1 MTSIAITVIYIF
13 YTQLKY
19 NPNYIF
25 CHLTFSWY
33 RIYNS
38 IIAYT
43 VINYHNTSIQVICL
57 SDLLLIDLIIYSVY
71 TIFHYNEDIQLLVDT
86 VGPPI
91 VNYVHRIVN

>member
-13 YTQLKY
+13 YTQLRY

-33 RIYNS
+33 SIYNP

-43 VINYHNTSIQVICL
+43 VINYHNTSIQVICH

-71 TIFHYNEDIQLLVDT
+71 TFFTIMKISSFSWILS
-86 VGPPI
+86 
-91 VNYVHRIVN
+91 VHQ

>member
-13 YTQLKY
+13 YTQLRY

-33 RIYNS
+33 SIYNS

-91 VNYVHRIVN
+91 VDYVHRIVN

>member
-13 YTQLKY
+13 YTQLRY

-33 RIYNS
+33 SIYNP

-91 VNYVHRIVN
+91 VDYVHRIVN